1 MLDKRVKYLNEL
13 DVNNK
18 GEYVLYW
25 MQQSCRVSYNHALNY
40 AVQRANEL
48 DLPLLVCF
56 GITDSY
62 PEANERHYSFL
73 LEGLLEVKE
82 VLEKIQIN
90 FVLKKG
96 MPWKV
101 ALDLSE
107 KAAVT
112 VVDMGY
118 LKIQKE
124 WRNLL
129 KKEIGVSLIQVESD
143 LIVPVEVASS
153 SETERAYLM
162 GERIQKY
169 IHEYS
174 VKLAIPKINNKTK
187 LNIFGEDFSRI
198 QDFLN
203 TLSIDK
209 SVKKSI
215 YFTGGYSEAKRL
227 LKEFIS
233 EKLIHYNDMRNIPTE
248 DKTSKL
254 SAYLHFGQISSL
266 EIILEIESLGYNPS
280 VIKSFYNE
288 LVVWRQLC
296 YNFCYYNEL
305 YDCYKGINLSWVY
318 ENLNNHLKDKRK
330 YVYSL
335 QELETGKTHDSL
347 WNAAQ
352 MEMVKTGRMHGY
364 MRIYWGK
371 KIIEWSLDPAEAFK
385 NAVYLND
392 KYELDGRDPNGYG
405 GIAWCFGKHDRPVQ
419 EKPILGTIRS
429 SSVEWLRKSF
439 DIEKYI
445 SSVNG
450 LNDI

>member
-1 MLDKRVKYLNEL
+1 MFDKRVKHLNEL

-82 VLEKIQIN
+82 VLKKMEIN

-101 ALDLSE
+101 ALDLSA

-153 SETERAYLM
+153 SEIERAYLM

-169 IHEYS
+169 IYEYS
-174 VKLAIPKINNKTK
+174 VKLPIPKINNKTK
-187 LNIFGEDFSRI
+187 LNIFGEDFSKV

-203 TLSIDK
+203 TLLIDK

-215 YFTGGYSEAKRL
+215 YFKGGYSEAKRL

-266 EIILEIESLGYNPS
+266 EIMLEIESLGHNPN
-280 VIKSFYNE
+280 VTKSFYNE
-288 LVVWRQLC
+288 LVVWRQ
-296 YNFCYYNEL
+296 
-305 YDCYKGINLSWVY
+305 
-318 ENLNNHLKDKRK
+318 
-330 YVYSL
+330 
-335 QELETGKTHDSL
+335 
-347 WNAAQ
+347 
-352 MEMVKTGRMHGY
+352 
-364 MRIYWGK
+364 
-371 KIIEWSLDPAEAFK
+371 
-385 NAVYLND
+385 
-392 KYELDGRDPNGYG
+392 
-405 GIAWCFGKHDRPVQ
+405 
-419 EKPILGTIRS
+419 
-429 SSVEWLRKSF
+429 
-439 DIEKYI
+439 
-445 SSVNG
+445 
-450 LNDI
+450 

>member
-1 MLDKRVKYLNEL
+1 
-13 DVNNK
+13 
-18 GEYVLYW
+18 
-25 MQQSCRVSYNHALNY
+25 
-40 AVQRANEL
+40 
-48 DLPLLVCF
+48 LV
-56 GITDSY
+56 
-62 PEANERHYSFL
+62 R
-73 LEGLLEVKE
+73 
-82 VLEKIQIN
+82 
-90 FVLKKG
+90 
-96 MPWKV
+96 
-101 ALDLSE
+101 
-107 KAAVT
+107 
-112 VVDMGY
+112 
-118 LKIQKE
+118 
-124 WRNLL
+124 
-129 KKEIGVSLIQVESD
+129 EIGVSLIQVESD
-143 LIVPVEVASS
+143 LIVPIEVAAL
-153 SETERAYLM
+153 SEIERAYIM
-162 GERIQKY
+162 GEKIEKH
-169 IHEYS
+169 IHEY
-174 VKLAIPKINNKTK
+174 AIKMDIPEINNKTK
-187 LNIFGEDFSRI
+187 LNIFGENFSRI
-198 QDFLN
+198 EDFLG
-203 TLSIDK
+203 TFSIDK

-215 YFTGGYSEAKRL
+215 YFKGGYSEAKRF

-266 EIILEIESLGYNPS
+266 EIMLEIESLGYNPS